1 MAYDYQFISVP
12 NYAVYGLFAENPF
25 VASRWD
31 KLIIGGLEIHIYLE
45 YFDPSN
51 QHHGH
56 RMTDLRVNWP
66 TLYEGR

>member
-1 MAYDYQFISVP
+1 MIYDYQCISVP
-12 NYAVYGLFAENPF
+12 NYAAYGLFAENPF

-31 KLIIGGLEIHIYLE
+31 KLIIGGLEIHVDIE

-56 RMTDLRVNWP
+56 CMPDLHVNWL
-66 TLYEGR
+66 TLDEGR